1 MFDLSLS
8 DDDEH
13 LVYGAILEGSQ
24 KPSEVLEAVL
34 PYLEWAGWK
43 QMEWGSDPTG
53 SMSPYLI
60 AEALRLLCKSSQHYD
75 VDLDYEGDG
84 LSEEMMVMTLHKR
97 IEELMN
103 FLDDF
108 TAPGQR
114 FGFDQGDLGVWTD
127 WRSIDMMIEQGERAE
142 ITHPADIDQ
151 LDGKIR
157 FALLDD
163 GENLTFYAV
172 SNGSIIWSI

>member
-1 MFDLSLS
+1 
-8 DDDEH
+8 
-13 LVYGAILEGSQ
+13 
-24 KPSEVLEAVL
+24 
-34 PYLEWAGWK
+34 
-43 QMEWGSDPTG
+43 
-53 SMSPYLI
+53 
-60 AEALRLLCKSSQHYD
+60 
-75 VDLDYEGDG
+75 
-84 LSEEMMVMTLHKR
+84 
-97 IEELMN
+97 MN